1 MNATVDI
8 RVHDAEV
15 HALVQQIYQACGMGA
30 TDAALMADSHVES
43 DLRGAHSHGVLRVPG
58 YVDRLVDGGVN
69 PQGQPSVSREY
80 GACLVVDG
88 GNSMGQIHACRRAP
102 GVERLYAPGELE
114 FLQREEFARDGI
126 PLNPVTLGDLTQTAR
141 ALNVDIR
148 PFTWLP
154 QT

>member
-69 PQGQPSVSREY
+69 PQGQPSVSRE
-80 GACLVVDG
+80 
-88 GNSMGQIHACRRAP
+88 
-102 GVERLYAPGELE
+102 
-114 FLQREEFARDGI
+114 EFARNGI
-126 PLNPVTLGDLTQTAR
+126 PLNPVTLGDR
-141 ALNVDIR
+141 
-148 PFTWLP
+148 FTRWLSAVMDP
-154 QT
+154 

>member
-1 MNATVDI
+1 MGQIGCRYAMEQVLDRAELGAAGGSAHAGQDSQFAIAIKIEAFVDI
-8 RVHDAEV
+8 DPFKTRVDDA
-15 HALVQQIYQACGMGA
+15 I
-30 TDAALMADSHVES
+30 
-43 DLRGAHSHGVLRVPG
+43 R
-58 YVDRLVDGGVN
+58 
-69 PQGQPSVSREY
+69 
-80 GACLVVDG
+80 
-88 GNSMGQIHACRRAP
+88 QIHACRRAP

-114 FLQREEFARDGI
+114 FLQREEFARNGI